1 MDRYL
6 SSGKYRPQMLHAQEL
21 RIQLPASERSFLFAE
36 KVRTLMLGEDDKTVI
51 GTGRAEVQSQRQQSV
66 MLGTGTPEPNMVA
79 PSPRSIT
86 MQDDGDDRA
95 RLEVGADEGL
105 VSRYIKILEIYNKV
119 IKWSCAGGRRSVI
132 KFSVRQFPESHAD
145 NHIGWKSILHGIR
158 SQNLLSSAIYVM
170 NSRPTSH
177 DNTHLHRKTP
187 RHTSASKHQ
196 RLTSSFIRST
206 YYVRSCSTGNTYHS
220 SQSDAPSP
228 MGPSI
233 PRHSLQ
239 TNTTYLLASGT
250 KARATVSSRP
260 ARLWIWCEH
269 VRSGVLSSRRLL

>member
-1 MDRYL
+1 MIEPGSRLARMKALSVGTSRYWRSTTRSSSGPAQEGEGL
-6 SSGKYRPQMLHAQEL
+6 SS
-21 RIQLPASERSFLFAE
+21 I
-36 KVRTLMLGEDDKTVI
+36 
-51 GTGRAEVQSQRQQSV
+51 
-66 MLGTGTPEPNMVA
+66 
-79 PSPRSIT
+79 
-86 MQDDGDDRA
+86 
-95 RLEVGADEGL
+95 
-105 VSRYIKILEIYNKV
+105 
-119 IKWSCAGGRRSVI
+119 
-132 KFSVRQFPESHAD
+132 SVRQFPESHAD
-145 NHIGWKSILHGIR
+145 NHTGWKSILHGIR

-177 DNTHLHRKTP
+177 DNTHLHHKTP
-187 RHTSASKHQ
+187 RRTSASKHQ

-228 MGPSI
+228 MDPSI
-233 PRHSLQ
+233 PRHSPQ